1 MESLRRWRTLSLIAV
16 GYAAGGVGYVWLPEG
31 PAYLSEPAFWSK
43 PSIRMLVTFLL
54 PTTAAAIYASLRI
67 VWRRDP
73 VRDPEEA
80 FESACEPIL
89 FAVGAFILAM
99 HVMVLGVVTGA
110 IPQSVTV
117 LSLYDAR
124 ALRLAARERRQ
135 PAAAHTPQPCHR
147 LPHEMDAR
155 KSPSVDARAQV
166 VWIPRRESGF
176 ADCRV
181 RSAPAES
188 GDADRH
194 RVGRARDTRGVRRRD
209 LQAESRF
216 AGTLTRRP

>member
-16 GYAAGGVGYVWLPEG
+16 GYAASGVGYVWLPEG

-67 VWRRDP
+67 VWRRDS
-73 VRDPEEA
+73 VRDPDEA

-117 LSLYDAR
+117 LSRTTLV
-124 ALRLAARERRQ
+124 LFGLLLASVGNLLPRTRPNLAIGFRTRWTLENR
-135 PAAAHTPQPCHR
+135 HLWMHVHR
-147 LPHEMDAR
+147 L
-155 KSPSVDARAQV
+155 
-166 VWIPRRESGF
+166 SGYL
-176 ADCRV
+176 AV
-181 RSAPAES
+181 SLGLLIAVS
-188 GDADRH
+188 GALLPKAAMQT
-194 RVGRARDTRGVRRRD
+194 VIGWGA
-209 LQAESRF
+209 L
-216 AGTLTRRP
+216 GTLVAFAVVIYRQKAGSQAR